1 MTRVR
6 VPACPVCGGDEFRV
20 LYPATVGGEEVDA
33 SVYFGS
39 SRGRA
44 GHLDIVRC
52 SGCGLVLSN
61 PQDDAAMLAR
71 VYSAHEDP
79 VYEREYSTR
88 RRAARWH
95 LDLVMRYAAK
105 PARILDVG
113 CATGIFVG
121 VAQEGGWRAT
131 GIDASA
137 WMVSKARS
145 RCPLA
150 TFTAANLEEVK
161 FPAESFEVVTLWDVL
176 EHIHAPG
183 EMLER
188 ARGWLSSGG
197 WLFLS
202 VPNVE
207 SKVARLMGKH
217 WVLLLREH
225 LWYFSPGTIGALLS
239 RAGFEVVSTRTKQ
252 VEFSLANVMGR
263 LSQYGGPVSGA
274 CGHLSRVAPFKRVR
288 LRFPIGEIDVV
299 ARAK

>member
-1 MTRVR
+1 MTPVR
-6 VPACPVCGGDEFRV
+6 VVACPACGADEFRALYPASIGGDEAD
-20 LYPATVGGEEVDA
+20 P

-39 SRGRA
+39 SRARA
-44 GHLDIVRC
+44 GHLEIVRC
-52 SGCGLVLSN
+52 RCGLVLSN
-61 PQDDAAMLAR
+61 PQDDRATLTR

-79 VYEREYSTR
+79 AYEREYATR

-95 LDLVMRYAAK
+95 LDLAMKYVSK
-105 PARILDVG
+105 PARLLDVG
-113 CATGIFVG
+113 CATGIFVE
-121 VAQEGGWRAT
+121 VAQEAGWRAT

-150 TFTAANLEEVK
+150 TVTVADLEEIR

-176 EHIHAPG
+176 EHVHAPV

-188 ARGWLSSGG
+188 TRGWLASGG
-197 WLFLS
+197 WLCLS

-207 SKVARLMGKH
+207 STVARLMGKR

-225 LWYFSPGTIGALLS
+225 LWYFSPETIGVVLS
-239 RAGFEVVSTRTKQ
+239 RAGFEVVSTRTKL

-263 LSQYGGPVSGA
+263 LGQYGGRVADA
-274 CGHLSRVAPFKRVR
+274 CSRLSRVAGFKHIR
-288 LRFPIGEIDVV
+288 LRFPIGEMDVV
-299 ARAK
+299 ARVK